1 MTDMKKFVISFW
13 TALLLGVPCAGAR
26 AKGFVMKGCIPGM
39 KDGVSV
45 SLIDSE
51 SREFGTLAETFVK
64 DGCFELRGKVERPLL
79 CTFITNN
86 LALVSEKQWPSDSI
100 RWTYTPVFVDNVE
113 MAVEADSYADV
124 PSDWTVTS
132 RFRVTGGEVQ
142 EDFSAY
148 HRLLYRL
155 SGEDAEKR
163 REREAEAE
171 WAFILSHPRSVVS
184 AMFANRMLLRGY
196 NLRKEQ
202 IEMLGKVITGVPA
215 DTARFAVFKERLEYA
230 KLTTVGAPL
239 INLEME
245 DANGTTVN
253 LTDIVPRGKFVLV
266 DFWASWCGMCLY
278 AMPRIR
284 ELEEQYGSNFTVI
297 AVSCDKDLEAWRGA
311 VERKNMPWPQYV
323 LTKQGYDDFFYKY
336 QVRNGVPYYTMI
348 APDGKVMKAPSGP
361 DEIKQ
366 ILEHYCK

>member
-1 MTDMKKFVISFW
+1 MLWGGFGL
-13 TALLLGVPCAGAR
+13 AAAQQPE
-26 AKGFVMKGCIPGM
+26 GFVVKGCIPGM
-39 KDGVSV
+39 KDGINVL
-45 SLIDSE
+45 LIASE
-51 SREFGTLAETFVK
+51 SQESVTLVETFVK
-64 DGCFELRGKVERPLL
+64 DGCFELRGKVDHPLL

-86 LALVSEKQWPSDSI
+86 LEIVSEKQWPSDSI

-113 MAVEADSYADV
+113 MTVEADSYADV
-124 PSDWTVTS
+124 PSDWTVTP
-132 RFRVTGGEVQ
+132 RFRIKGGEVQ
-142 EDFSAY
+142 KDFSEY
-148 HRLLYRL
+148 HRMLYRL
-155 SGEDAEKR
+155 LGDDTEKR
-163 REREAEAE
+163 GEKEAEAE
-171 WAFILSHPRSVVS
+171 WAFILSHPQSVVS

-196 NLRKEQ
+196 NLSKEQ
-202 IEMLGKVITGVPA
+202 VETLGKAITGVPA

-239 INLEME
+239 INLEMT
-245 DANGTTVN
+245 DVNGTTVN
-253 LTDIVPRGKFVLV
+253 LTDVVPHGKFVLV

-297 AVSCDKDLEAWRGA
+297 AVSCDKDLKAWRGA
-311 VERKNMPWPQYV
+311 MERKNMPWPQYV

-336 QVRNGVPYYTMI
+336 QVRNGVPYYTLI

-361 DEIKQ
+361 DEIER